1 MSKTKDFEL
10 ANIAKNMIE
19 EMFEVK
25 PGETVVITG
34 DTGTDMDIVDALA
47 TATYLAGGKPLSIRM
62 ATPRGEGG
70 AANPDLAIES
80 LVGALVGADVWI
92 ELNSKF
98 ILYSQVWERA
108 LDENKDLRYLIVY
121 DATVEQL
128 HNLITKT
135 DVDTLEKLLN
145 GIKDMLLTTKKVTVT
160 SERGTHVSFEMDP
173 NHLIDTDHGKY
184 TTRTEGFG
192 TLPGYV
198 NVVPKF
204 DTMEGNIIFDGLA
217 NIGILTAN
225 HVEFKMEAGKITE
238 FIGDGKAKE
247 FQQFVDG
254 FEDEAMRKISHMML
268 SFNPGVQT
276 LTGSIVMDER
286 IYGGVDFGFGF
297 TSAIDAPPLGQPAKS
312 HFDGFLQNTSIWF
325 DDVQITDRGNV
336 CHPDLK
342 DLGDALLAYAN
353 K

>member
-1 MSKTKDFEL
+1 MSKIKDFEL

-34 DTGTDMDIVDALA
+34 DTGTDMDIIDALA
-47 TATYLAGGKPLSIRM
+47 TAAFLAGAKPLSIRM
-62 ATPRGEGG
+62 ATPRGDGG

-98 ILYSQVWERA
+98 LLYSEVWNRA
-108 LDENKDLRYLIVY
+108 LEENKDLRYLIVY

-128 HNLITKT
+128 HDLITKT
-135 DVDTLEKLLN
+135 DVNILKELLDS
-145 GIKDMLLTTKKVTVT
+145 IKAMLLETKQITVT
-160 SERGTHVSFEMDP
+160 SERGTNVTFEMDP

-184 TTRTEGFG
+184 DTRTEGFG

-204 DTMEGNIIFDGLA
+204 DTMEGNIVFDGLM
-217 NIGILTAN
+217 NLGILAAN

-238 FIGDGKAKE
+238 FIGDAKAKE
-247 FQQFVDG
+247 FEQFVDS

-268 SFNPGVQT
+268 SFNPGVQQ
-276 LTGSIVMDER
+276 LTGTLVMDER

-312 HFDGFLQNTSIWF
+312 HFDGIVQNTSIWF
-325 DDVQITDRGNV
+325 DDIQITDKGNV
-336 CHPDLK
+336 CHPALK